1 MATGKKSLR
10 ELSPRERQVMDAL
23 YRRDEA
29 TVSEILDELEDPPS
43 YSAVRAVLRVL
54 EEKGHVRHRQ
64 DGPRYV
70 YRPTIAA
77 EKARRNALSHLVRT
91 FFDGSAERAAVAL
104 LEMSDTELPDEVV
117 ERLAERVERAKKE
130 GR

>member
-1 MATGKKSLR
+1 MANGKKPLR

-23 YRRDEA
+23 YRLDEA

-130 GR
+130 ER

>member
-1 MATGKKSLR
+1 MTNGKKPLR

-29 TVSEILDELEDPPS
+29 TVSDILDELEDPPS